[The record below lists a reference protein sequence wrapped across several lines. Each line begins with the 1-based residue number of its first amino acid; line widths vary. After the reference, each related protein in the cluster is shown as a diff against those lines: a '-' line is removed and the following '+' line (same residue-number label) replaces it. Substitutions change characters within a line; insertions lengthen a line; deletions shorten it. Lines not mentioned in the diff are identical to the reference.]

1 MMNKKESTPI
11 KVGIFVFAGVFLA
24 MVVIFLLGSEKQI
37 FKRQYILLTTFTD
50 ISGLRVGAQ
59 VQLAGLNVGMVDRIS
74 FAKELN
80 DKRVEVRLAV
90 NQEFQDRIRTD
101 STASISTQGLL
112 GDKYVSISLGTPPNE
127 TLKDGET
134 LKTDEKQGFEA
145 VIGKANKVMEKLDTG
160 IDSVNA
166 ILKELQNGNGLLHSL
181 IYETDER
188 PLGRD
193 FAAMAA
199 ELKDTSKQL
208 RQITGK
214 INRGE
219 GTVGAFLQDPSLYY
233 DIRRLFARVERNKIL
248 THVIRSRV
256 RDLEL
261 EKVDGAK
268 GK

>member
-1 MMNKKESTPI
+1 MRKHETAPV

-37 FKRQYILLTTFTD
+37 FKRQYILLSTFTD

-59 VQLAGLNVGMVDRIS
+59 VQLAGLSVGTVDRIS
-74 FAKELN
+74 FPKELN

-90 NQEFQDRIRTD
+90 NQEFQDRIRQD
-101 STASISTQGLL
+101 SVATISTQGLL
-112 GDKYVSISLGTPPNE
+112 GDKYVSVSLGTPPNE
-127 TLKDGET
+127 VLKDGDT
-134 LKTDEKQGFEA
+134 LKTDEKAGFEA
-145 VIGKANKVMEKLDTG
+145 VMGKANKVMEKLDASMA
-160 IDSVNA
+160 SVDN
-166 ILKELQNGNGLLHSL
+166 ILKELETGDGLLHSL

-199 ELKDTSKQL
+199 ELKDTSREL
-208 RQITGK
+208 RQITAK

-261 EKVDGAK
+261 EKVDSPKAP
-268 GK
+268 

>member
-1 MMNKKESTPI
+1 MINKREATPI

-37 FKRQYILLTTFTD
+37 FKRQYVLLTTFTD

-90 NQEFQDRIRTD
+90 NQEFQDRIRSD
-101 STASISTQGLL
+101 SVATISTQGLL
-112 GDKYVSISLGTPPNE
+112 GDKYLSVGLGTPPNE
-127 TLKDGET
+127 ILQDGDV
-134 LKTDEKQGFEA
+134 LKTDEKAGFEA
-145 VIGKANKVMEKLDTG
+145 VIGKANKVMEKLDSG
-160 IDSVNA
+160 MASVDN
-166 ILKELQNGNGLLHSL
+166 ILKELETGNGLLHSL

-193 FAAMAA
+193 FAEMAA
-199 ELKDTSKQL
+199 ELKGTSREL
-208 RQITGK
+208 RQITAK
-214 INRGE
+214 INKGE

-261 EKVDGAK
+261 EKVDK
-268 GK
+268 Q

>member
-1 MMNKKESTPI
+1 MNKKEATPI

-37 FKRQYILLTTFTD
+37 FKRQYVLLTTFTD

-90 NQEFQDRIRTD
+90 NQEFQDRIRND
-101 STASISTQGLL
+101 SVATISTQGLL
-112 GDKYVSISLGTPPNE
+112 GDKYLSVSLGTPPNE
-127 TLKDGET
+127 ILQDGDV
-134 LKTDEKQGFEA
+134 LKTDEKAGFEA
-145 VIGKANKVMEKLDTG
+145 VIGKANKVMEKLDSG
-160 IDSVNA
+160 MASVDN
-166 ILKELQNGNGLLHSL
+166 ILKELETGNGLLHSL

-193 FAAMAA
+193 FAEMAA
-199 ELKDTSKQL
+199 ELKSTSREL
-208 RQITGK
+208 RQITSK
-214 INRGE
+214 INKGE

-261 EKVDGAK
+261 EKVNDPKAP
-268 GK
+268 

>member
-1 MMNKKESTPI
+1 MKKRESAPV
-11 KVGIFVFAGVFLA
+11 KVGVFVFAGVFLA
-24 MVVIFLLGSEKQI
+24 MFVIFLLGSEKQI
-37 FKRQYILLTTFTD
+37 FKRQYMLFTTFTD

-74 FAKELN
+74 FAKDLN
-80 DKRVEVRLAV
+80 DKRVAVRLAV

-101 STASISTQGLL
+101 SVAAISTQGLL
-112 GDKYVSISLGTPPNE
+112 GDKYVSLSLGTPPNDI
-127 TLKDGET
+127 LKDGNS

-145 VIGKANKVMEKLDTG
+145 VIAKANKVMDKLDAG
-160 IDSVNA
+160 VASAADV
-166 ILKELQNGNGLLHSL
+166 LKELETGNGLLHSL
-181 IYETDER
+181 IYETEER

-193 FAAMAA
+193 FAALAN
-199 ELKDTSKQL
+199 ELKNTSKGL
-208 RQITGK
+208 RQITAK

-233 DIRRLFARVERNKIL
+233 DIRRLFSRVERNKIL

-261 EKVDGAK
+261 EKTGVVK
-268 GK
+268 NP